1 MLRKLVK
8 IARIEIDGPPRPGD
22 SAEGAVID
30 VRYFEQR
37 TASGGRRYSSEVLLD
52 ATDRIII
59 DDDSMTGLES
69 KVDRLVPAVLWSR
82 MLAARAATVAA

>member
-8 IARIEIDGPPRPGD
+8 TARIELDGRHC
-22 SAEGAVID
+22 D

-37 TASGGRRYSSEVLLD
+37 TASGGRRYSSELLLD
-52 ATDRIII
+52 TTDRIII

-82 MLAARAATVAA
+82 MLAARTATVAA

>member
-8 IARIEIDGPPRPGD
+8 TVRIELDHEPC
-22 SAEGAVID
+22 GAGID

-37 TASGGRRYSSEVLLD
+37 TARGGRRYSSEVLLGE
-52 ATDRIII
+52 TDRIIL

-82 MLAARAATVAA
+82 TLAARTSMAAA

>member
-8 IARIEIDGPPRPGD
+8 TVRIELDDDRPG
-22 SAEGAVID
+22 GAGID

-37 TASGGRRYSSEVLLD
+37 TARGGRRYSSEVLLGE
-52 ATDRIII
+52 TDRIIL

-69 KVDRLVPAVLWSR
+69 KIDRLVPAVLWSR
-82 MLAARAATVAA
+82 TLAARTSMAAA

>member
-1 MLRKLVK
+1 MDQMLRKLVK
-8 IARIEIDGPPRPGD
+8 TTRMEFDGP
-22 SAEGAVID
+22 VID

-37 TASGGRRYSSEVLLD
+37 TARGGRRYSSEVLIG

-82 MLAARAATVAA
+82 MLAARATVAA

>member
-8 IARIEIDGPPRPGD
+8 TVRIEIDGANG
-22 SAEGAVID
+22 SGGAAGGFD

-37 TASGGRRYSSEVLLD
+37 TARGGRRFSSELLLD
-52 ATDRIII
+52 ATDRIIL
-59 DDDSMTGLES
+59 DDDTMTGLES

-82 MLAARAATVAA
+82 MLAARAGVAAA

>member
-8 IARIEIDGPPRPGD
+8 TVRIELDDER
-22 SAEGAVID
+22 GAAID

-37 TASGGRRYSSEVLLD
+37 TARGGRRYSSEVLLGE
-52 ATDRIII
+52 TDRIIL

-69 KVDRLVPAVLWSR
+69 KIDRLVPAVLWSR
-82 MLAARAATVAA
+82 TLAARASMAAA

>member
-8 IARIEIDGPPRPGD
+8 TARIELDGRHC
-22 SAEGAVID
+22 EGEGIAGAAID

-37 TASGGRRYSSEVLLD
+37 TASGGRRYSSEMLLD

-69 KVDRLVPAVLWSR
+69 KIDRLVPAVLWSR
-82 MLAARAATVAA
+82 MLAARTAAA